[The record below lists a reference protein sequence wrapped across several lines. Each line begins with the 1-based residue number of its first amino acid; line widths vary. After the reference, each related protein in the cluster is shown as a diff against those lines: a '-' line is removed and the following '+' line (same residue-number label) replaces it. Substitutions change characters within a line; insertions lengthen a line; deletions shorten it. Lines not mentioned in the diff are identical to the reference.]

1 MPRFPRTRPLSILYY
16 SDYTIS
22 IYLSLFISLY
32 LSTILAPLNFYSAA
46 FVDAVLSDG
55 ADRARAIA
63 AETMRHVRSV
73 SGLQ

>member
-1 MPRFPRTRPLSILYY
+1 M
-16 SDYTIS
+16 
-22 IYLSLFISLY
+22 SLY
-32 LSTILAPLNFYSAA
+32 PSTILAPHDFYSAA

-73 SGLQ
+73 IGLQ